1 MAHKALSIVCSV
13 CYHDPM
19 LRVTAAVCLLAA
31 SLVTQTPTYVIEFD
45 PNRDVTLL
53 DQDDKGQTGLF
64 IKVRFGVAVEGFA
77 VVDLK
82 SETKVVIEE
91 NGNRVYEADVPRPRP
106 IEDLDIVLALDVSGS
121 MVTGDRMRQAR
132 EASLS
137 FVHRLPEKAKCGLIL
152 FDHRILDPVLDP
164 QFGRQPLEARLQQ
177 AKPGGGTAYLDA
189 AQRGIALLSKSP
201 PQRKRHLVLMT
212 DGNDLNSTATI
223 ADVIREARSKNVQ
236 IITVGI
242 GEPGKQEPV
251 STVIALDRSGSMNV
265 PADDQEKTP
274 KIQALH
280 RAASRFIK
288 IMPPHAFASILPF
301 STIVS
306 HPTEFS
312 SDHDSLTRYVK
323 SLKADGETAFLDAAY
338 TAVATL
344 DASNRPGKRA
354 VVVMTDGID
363 NTSRRRVPEVL
374 ERAREAKV
382 PLYLL
387 GFGRPG
393 EIDVTTMKRL
403 AEQTGGKFYHATNE
417 ASLIEI
423 FENLSM
429 DLHDDGV
436 DESSLR
442 RLSGETGGQYYPVA
456 DAGKLKYAL
465 DKISDSI
472 QHKSYE
478 VVFPSLIQK
487 RDGTSRMI
495 GIKLV
500 SRTGETAAT
509 SSGMFRYGTEQVLTS
524 KATDY
529 QTRGLVLAEMH
540 PLVYLFLLGGLGFLM
555 ILPTM
560 TGIFS
565 AARRD

>member
-1 MAHKALSIVCSV
+1 
-13 CYHDPM
+13 M
-19 LRVTAAVCLLAA
+19 LRVTAALCLLAT
-31 SLVTQTPTYVIEFD
+31 SLVTQTPTYQIEFD

-53 DQDDKGQTGLF
+53 DQDDKGNAGLF
-64 IKVRFGVAVEGFA
+64 VKVRFGISVEGSA

-82 SETKVVIEE
+82 SQTKVVIEE
-91 NGNRVYEADVPRPRP
+91 NEHRVFEDDVPRPRP

-137 FVHRLPEKAKCGLIL
+137 FVRRLPEKAKCGLIL

-164 QFGRQPLEARLQQ
+164 QLARQPLEARLQQ

-189 AQRGIALLSKSP
+189 AQRAITLLGKSP

-212 DGNDLNSTATI
+212 DGNDLNSNATI
-223 ADVIREARSKNVQ
+223 ADVIQEAKAKNVQ

-274 KIQALH
+274 KIEALH
-280 RAASRFIK
+280 RAAARFIK
-288 IMPPHAFASILPF
+288 IMPPQAFASILPF
-301 STIVS
+301 STNVS
-306 HPTEFS
+306 HPKEFTN
-312 SDHDSLTRYVK
+312 DHETLTRFVK
-323 SLKADGETAFLDAAY
+323 ALKADGETAFLDAAY
-338 TAVATL
+338 TAVAML
-344 DASNRPGKRA
+344 DASNRPGKKA

-393 EIDVTTMKRL
+393 EIDVSTMRRL

-436 DESSLR
+436 DEVSLR
-442 RLSGETGGQYYPVA
+442 RLAGETGGQYYPVA
-456 DAGKLKYAL
+456 DVGKLKFAL
-465 DKISDSI
+465 DRISDAI

-500 SRTGETAAT
+500 TRTGETAT
-509 SSGMFRYGTEQVLTS
+509 TKGMVRYGDEQVLTA
-524 KATDY
+524 KRTDY
-529 QTRGLVLAEMH
+529 QTRGLVVAEMH
-540 PLVYLFLLGGLGFLM
+540 PLIYLFLLGGLGLLM

-565 AARRD
+565 ATRRD

>member
-1 MAHKALSIVCSV
+1 MARKTFSV
-13 CYHDPM
+13 CYHDLM
-19 LRVTAAVCLLAA
+19 LRVTAALCLLAT
-31 SLVTQTPTYVIEFD
+31 SLVTQAPTYQIEFD
-45 PNRDVTLL
+45 PSRDVELR
-53 DQDDKGQTGLF
+53 DQDEKGNAGLF
-64 IKVRFGVAVEGFA
+64 VKVRFGVSVEGSA
-77 VVDLK
+77 VVDLNR
-82 SETKVVIEE
+82 ETKVVIEE
-91 NGNRVYEADVPRPRP
+91 NDHRVFEADVPRPRP

-121 MVTGDRMRQAR
+121 MITGDRMRQAR

-137 FVHRLPEKAKCGLIL
+137 FVRRLPEKAKCGLIL

-164 QFGRQPLEARLQQ
+164 MLARQPLEARLQQ

-189 AQRGIALLSKSP
+189 AQRGIALLAKSP

-223 ADVIREARSKNVQ
+223 DEVIRDAKANKVQ
-236 IITVGI
+236 IVTVGI
-242 GEPGKQEPV
+242 GEPGKQAPV

-265 PADDQEKTP
+265 PADDQEQTP
-274 KIQALH
+274 KIEALH
-280 RAASRFIK
+280 RAAARFIK
-288 IMPPHAFASILPF
+288 IMPPQAFASIVPF
-301 STIVS
+301 STLVS
-306 HPTEFS
+306 DPTPFLG
-312 SDHDSLTRYVK
+312 DHDWLTRYVK
-323 SLKADGETAFLDAAY
+323 SLKADGETAFLDATY
-338 TAVATL
+338 TGVALL
-344 DASNRPGKRA
+344 DAYRRPGKKA

-363 NTSRRRVPEVL
+363 NTSRRRVPEIL

-387 GFGRPG
+387 GFGRKG
-393 EIDVTTMKRL
+393 EIDTATMRQL

-436 DESSLR
+436 DEASLR

-456 DAGKLKYAL
+456 DAGKLKFAL
-465 DKISDSI
+465 DKIGEAI

-509 SSGMFRYGTEQVLTS
+509 KGLFRIGDEQVLTA
-524 KATDY
+524 KRTDY